1 LEQAQEFF
9 DSKKPWSKYKDLI
22 LDYYLQPYLWKIK
35 NLRKPIL
42 VVDCFAGP
50 GRFEDGEPGS
60 PLIILDKL
68 GALHEKGYKVTGY
81 FIEKEEP
88 LFHRLKKNVAEVSV
102 PSIPRK
108 GDFRDFVAEIAELAQ
123 DSSVFVYLDPKKPSQ
138 LLFEDMKL
146 VYDNLHSG
154 RSVEVLINFMSW
166 SFLRGVW
173 GNQEKI
179 LSNGIVIPEHPLT
192 LRFDGIA
199 GGKYW
204 QDIAFK
210 SQVSRNEQAD
220 MLAKGYADSLHTW
233 FKCVLSYPIR
243 EKYESQFP
251 KYHLIFGSRHS
262 DALELMNR
270 AMVKARREFVREGF
284 IEGYL
289 FPNQPE
295 KEVIKLTEVEKVIVD
310 TAKKVGRSAWRNLR
324 VQATISNPCIYTD
337 SEFNKA
343 IKGAIKKGDLNSNC
357 TGTKTEE
364 NAEVWLV

>member
-1 LEQAQEFF
+1 MERAQEFF
-9 DSKKPWSKYKDLI
+9 DNKKPWSKYKDLI

-35 NLRKPIL
+35 NLGKPIL

-68 GALHEKGYKVTGY
+68 RALHEQGYRVTGY
-81 FIEKEEP
+81 FIEREKS
-88 LFHRLKKNVAEVSV
+88 LYRRLENNIAEISV
-102 PSIPRK
+102 PSIPQM
-108 GDFRDFVAEIAELAQ
+108 GDFRDFVADVAELAR
-123 DSSVFVYLDPKKPSQ
+123 DSSVFLYLDPKKPSQ

-146 VYDNLHSG
+146 VYDNLRSG
-154 RSVEVLINFMSW
+154 RSVEALINFMSW

-192 LRFDGIA
+192 LHFNEIA

-204 QDIAFK
+204 QDIAFE
-210 SQVSRNEQAD
+210 SQISGNERAD
-220 MLAKGYADSLHTW
+220 MLARGYADKLHTW
-233 FKCVLSYPIR
+233 FKCALSYPIR
-243 EKYESQFP
+243 ERYQSQCP

-262 DALELMNR
+262 GALELMNR
-270 AMVKARREFVREGF
+270 AMVKARREFVKEGF

-310 TAKKVGRSAWRNLR
+310 TARRVGRSKWKNLR

-343 IKGAIKKGDLNSNC
+343 IKEAIKKGNLNSSC
-357 TGTKTEE
+357 VGTKIEE
-364 NAEVWLV
+364 NAEVWLT